1 MKPRYIALVALVV
14 LGTAMAGAGL
24 VSAGHQPTDPDD
36 VYIHVVNMTEMG
48 PEARICIE
56 DQGEN
61 LNRVRLE
68 GLTIHTGTTFY
79 HDGPSGKVLI
89 DVPKL
94 RVPSPHKIVLF
105 SNGENPTI
113 ENADDEGGGENC
125 LLPGQGTSN
134 QLVIGEYNINVGQ
147 IITPQGA
154 TILTGPEAF
163 DTAPEPGSGGASL
176 STETGPVSSTDDP
189 GPTDTEPVDGPQVSS
204 SQSDP
209 TDDTTQVTDEP
220 ADDSVENTTDDAN
233 SVVEQVQRAVQ
244 DAIDSVAG
252 DTASTDATNDTSTT
266 TSTNTSGT
274 ADASTDASGTD
285 GGTVGAGVA
294 GVTGILGLLGVLFGL
309 IRHRSH

>member
-14 LGTAMAGAGL
+14 VGTAMASIGL
-24 VSAGHQPTDPDD
+24 VSAGHQPTNPDD
-36 VYIHVVNMTEMG
+36 VYIHEVNMTEMG
-48 PEARICIE
+48 SDAQICIE
-56 DQGEN
+56 DMGEN
-61 LNRVRLE
+61 LNKVRLE
-68 GLTIHTGTTFY
+68 GLTIHTNTTFY
-79 HDGPSGKVLI
+79 HDGDSGKVLI
-89 DVPKL
+89 HVPRL

-125 LLPGQGTSN
+125 LLPGQGTMN
-134 QLVIGEYNINVGQ
+134 RLVIGEYNINVGQ
-147 IITPQGA
+147 IITPQGV

-163 DTAPEPGSGGASL
+163 DTAPEPGSGSATL
-176 STETGPVSSTDDP
+176 SSGTGPVTGTDDP
-189 GPTDTEPVDGPQVSS
+189 SPTDTEPVEGPQVSS
-204 SQSDP
+204 TQSDP
-209 TDDTTQVTDEP
+209 TDDTTQVTDDP
-220 ADDSVENTTDDAN
+220 VDDSVENTTDDAN

-252 DTASTDATNDTSTT
+252 DTAATDATNDTSTT

-274 ADASTDASGTD
+274 ADASGTD
-285 GGTVGAGVA
+285 GGTVGAGLA